1 MTTPGTPLDSGSAGD
16 ALPAVASEPAG
27 STPPDTAPPAA
38 TPPEAAPPE
47 AAAPAPPAATPSE
60 AAPPPR
66 DRHRRRKLAV
76 LGILAVLVIG
86 FGLLATTYLI
96 TRKPITELPM
106 IQEIVREKLP
116 HYAFS
121 IYGAAKPI
129 GVAVSPSGDRIYV
142 TESEGEHLVVAYDG
156 KGNRVGTLKPPA
168 STGPNHVPVYLALD
182 PVGGDVYVSDR
193 PAGSIYVFDRDGTY
207 VRTFEPKDRQFVGW
221 QPLALAFDAGGLLY
235 VTDVAPPYHRV
246 LAFNRDGT
254 LVRSIGRPGQF
265 SFPNGVAID
274 DRRNVYVTDSNNGRL
289 LVFDPN
295 GKQIAVVNRG
305 VGEGDLGLPRGAAI
319 DDSGRLYVV
328 DTANHIV
335 QLYHVVT
342 QKAARLT
349 YIGAIGSEGRLDGN
363 FEYPNGVAVDVR
375 ARVYVTDRENDRVQV
390 WSY

>member
-1 MTTPGTPLDSGSAGD
+1 MATSEMSLDSATAGE
-16 ALPAVASEPAG
+16 ASPAMTSESPEA
-27 STPPDTAPPAA
+27 TPPAA
-38 TPPEAAPPE
+38 TPPEAAPPG
-47 AAAPAPPAATPSE
+47 
-60 AAPPPR
+60 AAPPPS
-66 DRHRRRKLAV
+66 DRHHRRKLAA
-76 LGILAVLVIG
+76 LGILAVLAIG
-86 FGLLATTYLI
+86 FGLVATTYLI
-96 TRKPITELPM
+96 TRKPIAELPV
-106 IQEIVREKLP
+106 IQGIVREKLP

-121 IYGAAKPI
+121 IYGTAKPI

-142 TESEGEHLVVAYDG
+142 TESEGEHLVVVYDG
-156 KGNRVGTLKPPA
+156 KGNRVGTLKPPV

-221 QPLALAFDAGGLLY
+221 QPLALAFDGGGLLY

-246 LAFNRDGT
+246 LMFNREGT

-265 SFPNGVAID
+265 SYPNGVAVD
-274 DRRNVYVTDSNNGRL
+274 GRRNLYVTDSNNGRL

-295 GKQIAVVNRG
+295 GRQIAVVNRG

-342 QKAARLT
+342 EKAARLT